1 MSLSR
6 YQLERA
12 DLTVILEQGRRVE
25 GDLYAE
31 NHRTMQTMG
40 ELLKARV
47 FGSTPWAVGLRKRMT
62 NYVRGGGKTD
72 VAPGASV
79 GGITTRQAQGR
90 DSHRSL
96 RSHLPE
102 PHRGRKVSLPQKAPR
117 GTEGRPGFD
126 SQRLHPDLDAEEA
139 WHPSHLNLV
148 VEPLIGRLKV
158 PARYRKDESDR

>member
-25 GDLYAE
+25 GDLYSE

-47 FGSTPWAVGLRKRMT
+47 FGSTPWAVGLRKRMID
-62 NYVRGGGKTD
+62 YSG
-72 VAPGASV
+72 
-79 GGITTRQAQGR
+79 
-90 DSHRSL
+90 
-96 RSHLPE
+96 
-102 PHRGRKVSLPQKAPR
+102 GRKDSLPQKAPR

-126 SQRLHPDLDAEEA
+126 SPRLHPDLDAEEA
-139 WHPSHLNLV
+139 PRSHLDLV
-148 VEPLIGRLKV
+148 VDPLIGRLKV
-158 PARYRKDESDR
+158 PARYRRDESDR

>member
-31 NHRTMQTMG
+31 NHRTIQTMG

-47 FGSTPWAVGLRKRMT
+47 FGSTPWAVGLRQRMS
-62 NYVRGGGKTD
+62 NYG
-72 VAPGASV
+72 
-79 GGITTRQAQGR
+79 
-90 DSHRSL
+90 
-96 RSHLPE
+96 
-102 PHRGRKVSLPQKAPR
+102 RGRKVSLPQKAPR

-126 SQRLHPDLDAEEA
+126 SQRLHPDLDAEED

-158 PARYRKDESDR
+158 PSRYRKDESDK

>member
-62 NYVRGGGKTD
+62 DYSG
-72 VAPGASV
+72 
-79 GGITTRQAQGR
+79 
-90 DSHRSL
+90 
-96 RSHLPE
+96 
-102 PHRGRKVSLPQKAPR
+102 GRKVSLPQKAPR

-126 SQRLHPDLDAEEA
+126 SPRLHPDLDAEED
-139 WHPSHLNLV
+139 WRPSHINLV

-158 PARYRKDESDR
+158 PARYRRDESDR

>member
-62 NYVRGGGKTD
+62 NYVRGGGS
-72 VAPGASV
+72 VATPPG
-79 GGITTRQAQGR
+79 
-90 DSHRSL
+90 RS
-96 RSHLPE
+96 PG

-126 SQRLHPDLDAEEA
+126 SQRLHPDLDAEED
-139 WHPSHLNLV
+139 WRPSHLNLV
-148 VEPLIGRLKV
+148 VDPLIGRLKV
-158 PARYRKDESDR
+158 PARYRRDESDR

>member
-47 FGSTPWAVGLRKRMT
+47 FGATEYALSLRKRMT
-62 NYVRGGGKTD
+62 KFQGTDKAGQAHPRDGMHPVVMSQSASPEFVQGASTTPSAVAENAWVRGH
-72 VAPGASV
+72 AP
-79 GGITTRQAQGR
+79 
-90 DSHRSL
+90 
-96 RSHLPE
+96 PE
-102 PHRGRKVSLPQKAPR
+102 P
-117 GTEGRPGFD
+117 
-126 SQRLHPDLDAEEA
+126 HPDLDAEED
-139 WHPSHLNLV
+139 WRPSHLNFV

-158 PARYRKDESDR
+158 PARYRKDESDK

>member
-12 DLTVILEQGRRVE
+12 DFTVILEQGRRVE

-31 NHRTMQTMG
+31 NHRTMQTMAD
-40 ELLKARV
+40 LLKARM
-47 FGSTPWAVGLRKRMT
+47 FGATEYAISLRKRMT
-62 NYVRGGGKTD
+62 NY
-72 VAPGASV
+72 
-79 GGITTRQAQGR
+79 
-90 DSHRSL
+90 
-96 RSHLPE
+96 
-102 PHRGRKVSLPQKAPR
+102 HRGRTDSLPQKAPR

-126 SQRLHPDLDAEEA
+126 SPRLHPDLDAEED

-148 VEPLIGRLKV
+148 VDPLIGRLKV